1 MLEEQGR
8 VIGVQAGFVWVETQ
22 RRSTCGAC
30 NLNGGCGT
38 SVLSRVMGQRRTR
51 VRALDSLGARVGD
64 EVVIGI
70 EDTML
75 LRGSLAVYAVPL
87 LGLLGGAVSGAAF
100 APHWGWS
107 AEGGSIVFGL
117 TGLGLGILWLACY
130 ARRMQLDRRYQ
141 PVVLRRAGTIIFSH

>member
-8 VIGVQAGFVWVETQ
+8 VIEVQAGFVWVETQ

-38 SVLSRVMGQRRTR
+38 SVLSRVMGRRRTR
-51 VRALDSLGARVGD
+51 VRALDSLGARVGE

-70 EDTML
+70 EDSML

-87 LGLLGGAVSGAAF
+87 LGLLGGAVSGAAL
-100 APHWGWS
+100 APHWQWS
-107 AEGGSIVFGL
+107 AEAGSILFGL
-117 TGLGLGILWLACY
+117 AGLGVGVLWLAFH
-130 ARRMQLDRRYQ
+130 ARRTRLDRRYQ
-141 PVVLRRAGTIIFSH
+141 PVVLRRTGTFIFSH

>member
-8 VIGVQAGFVWVETQ
+8 VVEVQAGFVWVETQ

-51 VRALDSLGARVGD
+51 VRALDSLGARVGE

-87 LGLLGGAVSGAAF
+87 VGLLAGAMLGAALAPRLGFAAESGSILLGLA
-100 APHWGWS
+100 
-107 AEGGSIVFGL
+107 
-117 TGLGLGILWLACY
+117 GLGAGILWLTYY
-130 ARRMQLDRRYQ
+130 ARRTRLDRRYQ
-141 PVVLRRAGTIIFSH
+141 PVVLRRTGTLIFSN

>member
-8 VIGVQAGFVWVETQ
+8 VIEVQAGFVWVETQ

-30 NLNGGCGT
+30 DLNGGCGT

-51 VRALDSLGARVGD
+51 VRALDSLGARVGE
-64 EVVIGI
+64 EVIIGI

-87 LGLLGGAVSGAAF
+87 LGLLGGAVSGAAL

-107 AEGGSIVFGL
+107 TEGGSILFGL
-117 TGLGLGILWLACY
+117 AGLGIGILWLACH
-130 ARRMQLDRRYQ
+130 ARRTRLDRRYQ
-141 PVVLRRAGTIIFSH
+141 PVVLRRTGTVIFSH

>member
-8 VIGVQAGFVWVETQ
+8 VIEVQAGFVWVETQ

-51 VRALDSLGARVGD
+51 VRALDSLGARVGE
-64 EVVIGI
+64 EVIIGI

-87 LGLLGGAVSGAAF
+87 LGLLGGAVSGAAL

-107 AEGGSIVFGL
+107 AEGGSILFGL
-117 TGLGLGILWLACY
+117 AGLGIGILWLARH
-130 ARRMQLDRRYQ
+130 ARRTRLDRRYQ
-141 PVVLRRAGTIIFSH
+141 PVVLRRTGTVIFSH